1 MAIMEFL
8 LITFGSG
15 WLVFFMWKM
24 INSQKQKE
32 RLDDAFY
39 QLLETQNSEIS
50 LIQLAAA
57 ARVDAKVAQS
67 YLERQVQIFS
77 AMLEV
82 DEDGE
87 TFYRF
92 PKLRLPPKLL
102 NQGW

>member
-1 MAIMEFL
+1 MAIVEFL
-8 LITFGSG
+8 LITGGMG
-15 WLVFFMWKM
+15 WLVFLIGKM
-24 INSQKQKE
+24 INDRKQKE
-32 RLDDAFY
+32 RLDGAFY
-39 QLLETQNSEIS
+39 QLVESQNSEIS

-57 ARVDAKVAQS
+57 ARVDAKVAQN